1 MCGKFTTQ
9 MLDWGT
15 LASLAEMR
23 VVFGGPVETVTPM
36 RFATVIRLN
45 DEDVRETARMRWGFA
60 RMSANDPVARPDHI
74 HARAETIDSKPTFRE
89 SFEQRRGLLIVK
101 TFNEG
106 EEIGPR
112 KTLQYTITPRDG
124 QPLAIAVIWERW
136 VNAKDDELLTFVMV
150 TTPANALIG
159 KITDRMPAV
168 MPESNWPK
176 WLGEE
181 PATAEELKALLQPCD
196 GDWDMQSEKKANPT
210 PPKKPS
216 PQLDLF

>member
-1 MCGKFTTQ
+1 MCGKFTQ

-15 LASLAEMR
+15 LASLAEMH

-36 RFATVIRLN
+36 RFATIVRL
-45 DEDVRETARMRWGFA
+45 DDDGIRETARMRWGFA

-106 EEIGPR
+106 EEISPR
-112 KTLQYTITPRDG
+112 KTLQYIVTPRDG
-124 QPLAIAVIWERW
+124 KPLAIAVVWERW
-136 VNAKDDELLTFVMV
+136 VNRNEEELLTFVMA
-150 TTPANALIG
+150 TTQANELIG
-159 KITDRMPAV
+159 KITDRMPAI
-168 MPESNWPK
+168 MPESSWRQ

-181 PATAEELKALLQPCD
+181 PATIEELKALLQPCE
-196 GDWDMQSEKKANPT
+196 GDWEMRAQTKANSP
-210 PPKKPS
+210 PPKKPN

>member
-1 MCGKFTTQ
+1 MCGKFTQ

-15 LASLAEMR
+15 LASLTEMHA
-23 VVFGGPVETVTPM
+23 VFGGPVETVTPM
-36 RFATVIRLN
+36 RFATVVRLN
-45 DEDVRETARMRWGFA
+45 EDEIRETARMRWGFA
-60 RMSANDPVARPDHI
+60 RMSANDPVSRPDHI

-89 SFEQRRGLLIVK
+89 SFERRRGLLIVK

-106 EEIGPR
+106 EEITPR
-112 KTLQYTITPRDG
+112 RTLQHIVAPLDG

-159 KITDRMPAV
+159 RITDRMPAV
-168 MPESNWPK
+168 VPEVHWPK

-181 PATAEELKALLQPCD
+181 PATAEELKALLQPYD
-196 GDWDMQSEKKANPT
+196 GDWEMTAQTKANTP
-210 PPKKPS
+210 PPKKPN